1 MSEFKLFSL
10 KDGVRE
16 IVSNNT
22 AFDLERQLQDL
33 VEHNMSIFFAV
44 DFVKSEWAVSIG
56 RMDSVGLD
64 ENMTPVIFE
73 YKRNSNDNV
82 INQGLYYLDW
92 LKDHKGDFKD
102 IVREKLGNEKANE
115 IDWSNPRVI
124 CIANDFNKYDEH
136 AVMQM
141 HANIS
146 LIRYKKYQDLIAFE
160 RLYGDESLNNE
171 TISLSTS
178 TRKPYSSSDGPV
190 PAYDDFINCLERIEN
205 MPELKNLFI
214 ATCDYIEN
222 LGELEK
228 MQQKKYLA
236 FKKIKNII
244 CVEIKTSAQKLHL
257 FLRADLEDIEIK
269 KMMSERKE
277 LRDVSTIGHYGTGDL
292 ELTISNIEDLQR
304 NQDIL
309 KYVYD
314 NN

>member
-10 KDGVRE
+10 KDGVKE

-33 VEHNMSIFFAV
+33 VERNMSIFFAV

-115 IDWSNPRVI
+115 IDWCNPRVI

-141 HANIS
+141 RANIS
-146 LIRYKKYQDLIAFE
+146 LIRYKKYQDLIVFE
-160 RLYGDESLNNE
+160 RLYGDESLSNE
-171 TISLSTS
+171 TISSNTS
-178 TRKPYSSSDGPV
+178 TRKPYSPSDGPV
-190 PAYDDFINCLERIEN
+190 SANDDFINCLERIEN

-214 ATCDYIEN
+214 ATCDYIES

-244 CVEIKTSAQKLHL
+244 CVEIKTSAQKLLL
-257 FLRADLEDIEIK
+257 FLRADLEDAEIR
-269 KMMSERKE
+269 KMMSGRKE
-277 LRDVSTIGHYGTGDL
+277 LRDVSSIGHYGTGDL

>member
-10 KDGVRE
+10 KDGVKE
-16 IVSNNT
+16 IISNNT

-33 VEHNMSIFFAV
+33 VEHNMSTFFAV

-102 IVREKLGNEKANE
+102 IVREKLGNEKADE

-146 LIRYKKYQDLIAFE
+146 LIRYKKYQDLIVFE
-160 RLYGDESLNNE
+160 RLYGEEGLNNGI
-171 TISLSTS
+171 ISSNAS
-178 TRKPYSSSDGPV
+178 TRKAYSPSDGPV
-190 PAYDDFINCLERIEN
+190 PANDDFARCLERIDT
-205 MPELKNLFI
+205 MPELKNTYK
-214 ATCDYIEN
+214 ATCDYIES

-228 MQQKKYLA
+228 TELKKYLA
-236 FKKIKNII
+236 YRKIKNII
-244 CVEIKTSAQKLHL
+244 CVEIKTNAQKLHL
-257 FLRADLEDIEIK
+257 FLRVDLDDAEVR
-269 KMMSERKE
+269 KMMDERKE
-277 LRDVSTIGHYGTGDL
+277 LRDVSSIGHYGTGDL